1 MAAVDGE
8 YWLKRQERIGH
19 WARVRVHVDP
29 AEECEVRVLADAC
42 AWLAGVYGSCAATV
56 VPVDLRE
63 AAESGAR
70 LALADAGVGGGVAVT
85 RIEFAPADTSADD
98 VRFATAWAVW
108 RAIGHEP
115 ASAPYIDHEGVHFP
129 AADG

>member
-1 MAAVDGE
+1 MST
-8 YWLKRQERIGH
+8 RR
-19 WARVRVHVDP
+19 RR
-29 AEECEVRVLADAC
+29 CEVRVLADAF

-56 VPVDLRE
+56 VPEDLRE

-70 LALADAGVGGGVAVT
+70 LALADGGVGGGVAVT
-85 RIEFAPADTSADD
+85 WIEFAPADTSADD